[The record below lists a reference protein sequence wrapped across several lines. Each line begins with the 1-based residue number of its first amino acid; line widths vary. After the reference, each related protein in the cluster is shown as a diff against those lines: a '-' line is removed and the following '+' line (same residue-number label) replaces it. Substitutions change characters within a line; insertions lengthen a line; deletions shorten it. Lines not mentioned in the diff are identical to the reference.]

1 MSPAPK
7 LDTSM
12 TISPLKL
19 SNSVTLEWHLT
30 QIGNRDIDKALD
42 AMQHIDT
49 LLTSEQVTYQ
59 PYVTVLM
66 FPLYCTKIVSEKK
79 LS

>member
-49 LLTSEQVTYQ
+49 LLTSDQVTYQ
-59 PYVTVLM
+59 PSLTVLSLP
-66 FPLYCTKIVSEKK
+66 FYSTKIKPVWR
-79 LS
+79 

>member
-49 LLTSEQVTYQ
+49 LLTSDQVTYQ
-59 PYVTVLM
+59 PSLTVLSLP
-66 FPLYCTKIVSEKK
+66 FYCTKIKPVWR
-79 LS
+79 

>member
-1 MSPAPK
+1 MSPTPK
-7 LDTSM
+7 LDSTM

-49 LLTSEQVTYQ
+49 LLTSDQVTY
-59 PYVTVLM
+59 
-66 FPLYCTKIVSEKK
+66 
-79 LS
+79 

>member
-49 LLTSEQVTYQ
+49 LLTSDQVTYQ
-59 PYVTVLM
+59 PSLTVLTLP
-66 FPLYCTKIVSEKK
+66 FYSKKIKPVWR
-79 LS
+79 